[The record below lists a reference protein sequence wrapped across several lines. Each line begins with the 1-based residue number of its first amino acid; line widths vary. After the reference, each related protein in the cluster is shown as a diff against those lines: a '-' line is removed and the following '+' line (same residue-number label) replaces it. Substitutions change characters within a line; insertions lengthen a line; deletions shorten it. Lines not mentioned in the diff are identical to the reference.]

1 RATTPARIFVPPR
14 STPIACP
21 ACTVGTVNLRMAAS
35 GEKPYRVYKGGR
47 TKGNVP
53 LERKRRDRDE
63 RRAVR
68 PRDGRGAGRVVA
80 RRRRLWLGW
89 TRRRW
94 TLVVILGLIVLFAIW
109 GAAGY
114 LSVASGVRDANARLP
129 ENVRPVLTPDSGLI
143 FSSPTTI
150 LLLGTDHATG
160 RAGQGRGADQHSD
173 SITLLHTDPSRHRI
187 R

>member
-1 RATTPARIFVPPR
+1 RSCIQSRRGASTSGTFTHWTTTPRAWSIGDGTPKPIAVTDSSSNAATAASSSATTRSCESWGVGRSCRRTTLPSRATTPARIFVPPSPPPLAR
-14 STPIACP
+14 P

-68 PRDGRGAGRVVA
+68 RSDGRGPGRVVE

-94 TLVVILGLIVLFAIW
+94 TLVVILGLIVLFA
-109 GAAGY
+109 
-114 LSVASGVRDANARLP
+114 
-129 ENVRPVLTPDSGLI
+129 
-143 FSSPTTI
+143 
-150 LLLGTDHATG
+150 
-160 RAGQGRGADQHSD
+160 
-173 SITLLHTDPSRHRI
+173 
-187 R
+187 